1 MRIVIDMQGAQAEN
15 RKRGI
20 GRYSTAITKAIIRN
34 SGKHEIILILN
45 DSFSE
50 TIEPIRAEFESLIEQ
65 ENIRVWSACSS
76 VRYIDEEINTRRVIA
91 ELTYE
96 AFIAEQKPEFIY
108 VTSLFEGLVD
118 DAVTSIHQLQNIAP
132 VAVTL
137 YDLIPFI
144 NPVLYLDNPSV
155 KNWYLEKIEHLKK
168 ADIWLAISESS
179 RQEGIS
185 YLELDPAR
193 TYNISTD
200 ADEEFKK
207 IEVSFEIEQRIRQE
221 YNLSKPFLM
230 YTGGIDHR
238 KNIEGLI
245 RAYARLPEFVRA
257 THQLAIVCSAQP
269 ESRNSLEKLAA
280 EVGLK
285 NNEFILTGYV
295 PGEDLIAL
303 YNICHLFV
311 FPSWHEG
318 FGLPALEAMRCG
330 APVIGAN
337 TSSLPEVIGWQQA
350 LFDPK
355 SEAEMTAA
363 IERGLTD
370 ENYRNELLSH
380 QQTQAKKFSW
390 DESAK
395 RAISAMEAW
404 YIKNRNE
411 VKRSKPAQKKPRL
424 AFLSPLPPA
433 RSGIA
438 DYSAELLP
446 VLSKYY
452 EIEVIV
458 QQDEQV
464 QNEWICKNLPIRD
477 VTWFVDNQHIYDRVI
492 YHFGNSSFHQHM
504 FELQEKIPGV
514 VVLHD
519 FFLSGIQAHR
529 DIHGHAPNSWALS
542 LLQSHGY
549 KALWERFNTQD
560 TADVVW
566 QYPTNLPILQSATGV
581 IAHSQHSCELANR
594 WYGANASQNW
604 RVIPL
609 LRKTVEGYA
618 KHIARKELG
627 LTDDEIIVC
636 SFGVLGKTKL
646 NDRLLNAWLNSP
658 LSTNKK
664 AHLIF
669 VGQDDAGEYCQL
681 LRKRINE
688 STAHKRIKITGW
700 TDSETFNLYL
710 AAADIGVQLRTLS
723 RGETSAAVLDCMNY
737 GLATIVNAHGSMADL
752 NPEGVWLLPDEF
764 SDEELAT
771 ALLSLANDQT
781 RREQLSHKAQSIIKN
796 HHSPE
801 KCAAQ
806 YYEAIEKVYLS
817 EKNGLTGLISETAK
831 LALAQEEAIELCRIL
846 SQNFPLQPAPR
857 KLLVDISELVQRDAK
872 SGIQRVVR
880 SILQQWLYNPPKGFQ
895 VEPVYATT
903 DQPGY
908 RYARNFT
915 AQFMGL
921 PDIGLTDDWVDAAQG
936 DKFIGLDLQPV
947 VIPAQHEYLKQWQ
960 RQGVDVG
967 FLIYDL
973 LPVTLAEH
981 FPPEGF
987 GLHSRW
993 LETVAQFDAVYCIS
1007 KAVAQ
1012 EFSQWLSE
1020 RNQGDRIKPIS
1031 IQHFHLGADVAA
1043 SAPSIGLAD
1052 NADQLLTSI
1061 KASPSFLMVGT
1072 IEPRK
1077 GHAQVLKAFEQL
1089 WAEGSEVMLV
1099 IVGKQ
1104 GWMVEELIERLRNH
1118 PETGKHLF
1126 CLEGISDEYLEKVYE
1141 VSTCLI
1147 AASYGEG
1154 FGLPLIEAAQHKI
1167 PIIARDIPVF
1177 REVAGEHAFYF
1188 DSKAPD
1194 DLATAIQEW
1203 LDLYQQGKHPRSDN
1217 MPWLTWEQS
1226 SENLIRVISGRDFK
1240 Y

>member
-50 TIEPIRAEFESLIEQ
+50 TIEPIRAEFESFIEQ

-76 VRYIDEEINTRRVIA
+76 VRYIDEENNTRRVIA

-137 YDLIPFI
+137 FDLIPFI
-144 NPVLYLDNPSV
+144 NPVPYLDNPSV

-200 ADEEFKK
+200 ADEEFQK

-245 RAYARLPEFVRA
+245 RAYARLPEFVRD
-257 THQLAIVCSAQP
+257 THQLAIVCSVQP
-269 ESRNSLEKLAA
+269 ESRNALEKLAA

-370 ENYRNELLSH
+370 ENYRNELLSQ

-404 YIKNRNE
+404 HIKNRNE
-411 VKRSKPAQKKPRL
+411 VKRSEPAQKKPRL

-529 DIHGHAPNSWALS
+529 DVHGYNPGAWAFALFE
-542 LLQSHGY
+542 SHGY
-549 KALWERFNTQD
+549 QALLERFTAKD
-560 TADVVW
+560 TADIVW
-566 QYPTNLPILQSATGV
+566 RYPVNLSILQRSKGLIV
-581 IAHSQHSCELANR
+581 HSRHSKDLSSK
-594 WYGANASQNW
+594 WYFFDDGFNW
-604 RVIPL
+604 SLIPH
-609 LRKTVEGYA
+609 LRKISTGNN
-618 KHIARKELG
+618 KNHARKNLG
-627 LTDDEIIVC
+627 FNEDDLIVC
-636 SFGVLGKTKL
+636 AFGVLGPTKL
-646 NDRLLNAWLNSP
+646 NHRLLDAWLA
-658 LSTNKK
+658 STLAKNPK
-664 AHLIF
+664 AKLIF
-669 VGQDDAGEYCQL
+669 VGQCEGQYKDL
-681 LRKRINE
+681 LLNKIGSGKQSEN
-688 STAHKRIKITGW
+688 IKITGW
-700 TDSETFNLYL
+700 ADSELFIKYL
-710 AAADIGVQLRTLS
+710 NAADIGVQLRALS
-723 RGETSAAVLDCMNY
+723 RGETSGTVLDCMNY
-737 GLATIVNAHGSMADL
+737 GLATIVNAHGSMSDL
-752 NPEGVWLLPDEF
+752 DPAGVWLLDDEF
-764 SDEELAT
+764 SDEDLIA
-771 ALLSLANDQT
+771 ALTTLANDAEQRLLLGNKAKDIIRT
-781 RREQLSHKAQSIIKN
+781 RHQPEHCAEQ
-796 HHSPE
+796 
-801 KCAAQ
+801 
-806 YYEAIEKVYLS
+806 YFTAIENTYQKDMSGFFGLIQAAS
-817 EKNGLTGLISETAK
+817 EKNITD
-831 LALAQEEAIELCRIL
+831 IELQAVACSL
-846 SQNFPLQPAPR
+846 AKNFQPKIR
-857 KLLVDISELVQRDAK
+857 QKQLLVDISELVQRDAQ

-880 SILQQWLYNPPKGFQ
+880 AILQQWLQNPPPGYR
-895 VEPVYATT
+895 VEPVYAQA
-903 DQPGY
+903 DKQGY
-908 RYARNFT
+908 WYARRFT
-915 AQFMGL
+915 CQFMGI
-921 PDIGLTDDWVDAAQG
+921 PDVGLQDEPVDAWQG
-936 DKFIGLDLQPV
+936 DVFIGLDLQPAIV
-947 VIPAQHEYLKQWQ
+947 PAQKAVFKQW
-960 RQGVDVG
+960 RNVGVEVW
-967 FLIYDL
+967 FVIYDL
-973 LPVTLAEH
+973 LPILQPEC
-981 FPPEGF
+981 FPSGADF
-987 GLHSRW
+987 SHNQW
-993 LETVAQFDAVYCIS
+993 LRTISEFDGVACIS
-1007 KAVAQ
+1007 NAVAV
-1012 EFSQWLSE
+1012 EFQQWLSE
-1020 RNQGDRIKPIS
+1020 QQDIKNLRPAK
-1031 IQHFHLGADVAA
+1031 IQSFHLGADVAA
-1043 SAPSIGLAD
+1043 SVPSSGFNDHEEAFIQQFSQAPA
-1052 NADQLLTSI
+1052 
-1061 KASPSFLMVGT
+1061 FLMVGT

-1126 CLEGISDEYLEKVYE
+1126 WLEGISDEYLEKVYE

-1177 REVAGEHAFYF
+1177 REVAGDHAFYF
-1188 DSKAPD
+1188 DSMKPEG
-1194 DLATAIQEW
+1194 LAMAIQEW

-1226 SENLIRVISGRDFK
+1226 SENLIRIISGRDFK